1 MVLVE
6 MTTRP
11 FKIINKKNGIARGTS
26 FQGCVRTTYDKL
38 VSLLGDPL
46 PGSSDGKTTCEW
58 ILEFE
63 DNTIATIYDWKLS
76 STPKDLY
83 DWHIGGV
90 SLKALDYV
98 EEALN
103 ISTKISKF

>member
-6 MTTRP
+6 MKTRP
-11 FKIINKKNGIARGTS
+11 FKTIANKNRANGTS
-26 FQGCVRTTYDKL
+26 LQGYVTTTYDKL
-38 VSLLGDPL
+38 VELLGDPL

-76 STPKDLY
+76 STPKNLY
-83 DWHIGGV
+83 DWQIGGA

-103 ISTKISKF
+103 ISTRINHF

>member
-11 FKIINKKNGIARGTS
+11 FKTIANKNRANGTS
-26 FQGCVRTTYDKL
+26 LQGYVTTTYDKL
-38 VSLLGDPL
+38 VKILGYPL

-76 STPKDLY
+76 STPKNLY
-83 DWHIGGV
+83 GWQIGGV

-103 ISTKISKF
+103 IPTKVSNF

>member
-11 FKIINKKNGIARGTS
+11 FKTIINKNRANGTS
-26 FQGCVRTTYDKL
+26 LQGYVTTTYDEL
-38 VSLLGDPL
+38 VELLGDPL
-46 PGSSDGKTTCEW
+46 PGSADGKSTCEW

-63 DNTIATIYDWKLS
+63 DDSIATIYDWKLS
-76 STPKDLY
+76 STPKNLY
-83 DWHIGGV
+83 SWQVGGV

-103 ISTKISKF
+103 IQTKISKF